1 MKLKK
6 MKKIPCNSSAC
17 LRDLKKLMYLPI
29 EKQSL
34 EAETCG
40 TSNESSTKNESLA
53 IERLNKKPAVF
64 SICLIYF
71 HYP

>member
-1 MKLKK
+1 MSIEHAIANVWMEISMKLKK
-6 MKKIPCNSSAC
+6 MKKKPCNSSVC
-17 LRDLKKLMYLPI
+17 LRDLKKLIYLPI

-53 IERLNKKPAVF
+53 I
-64 SICLIYF
+64 
-71 HYP
+71 